1 MQLDFKMNL
10 TQQQKL
16 AMTQNMQLSIKI
28 LQMSS
33 YDLREYIDK
42 EFEENPILEGDFEF
56 VNEEAKF
63 ADKIDFKEMIKYLE
77 FDSYGSH
84 NYQDYN
90 SEDEVSPFNF
100 ISEKH
105 SLKDFLY
112 DQVNCSI
119 KDKSLKSIVEYMIES
134 LDARG
139 YLDYSLVD
147 ICKDLKITEEEG
159 QEALDILQGLE
170 PDGIGARDLKE
181 CLEIQL
187 SKKGLFDS
195 NLDKIISDFL
205 SYIADNK
212 YMEIAKELNITP
224 KEAQDY
230 GDIIKSL
237 EPKPSRGYFTGDE
250 VKFIIPDAFI
260 RDIDGEFLVI
270 MNDGVV
276 PRLTINQLY
285 RNAIIQGKD
294 KDVEGYVKDKVN
306 SAVMLIKSIEQRKGT
321 LLRILEE
328 VVVRQKD
335 YFNKG
340 KNYLKPM
347 TLKDIAD
354 TLEMH
359 ESTVSRAIK
368 DKYVLT
374 SYGTIKI
381 KDLFCSGI
389 QAKSDQ
395 SEDVAVYN
403 IKNKIK
409 ELIDGEDKK
418 KPLSDQVICDKLN
431 ENNLNISRRTVAKY
445 REEMGMKSSAKR
457 KRI

>member
-195 NLDKIISDFL
+195 NLEKIISDFL

-418 KPLSDQVICDKLN
+418 KPLSDQVVCDKLN

-445 REEMGMKSSAKR
+445 REEMGIKSSAKR

>member
-42 EFEENPILEGDFEF
+42 EFEQNPILEGDFEF
-56 VNEEAKF
+56 INEEAKF
-63 ADKIDFKEMIKYLE
+63 ADKIDFKEMIKNLE

-90 SEDEVSPFNF
+90 SDDEISPFNF
-100 ISEKH
+100 ISEKL

-112 DQVNCSI
+112 DQVNFSI
-119 KDKSLKSIVEYMIES
+119 KDKPLKAIIEYMIES
-134 LDARG
+134 LDNRG
-139 YLDYSLVD
+139 YLDYSLD
-147 ICKDLKITEEEG
+147 NICKDLKITEEEC
-159 QEALDILQGLE
+159 EKALDILQGLE

-181 CLEIQL
+181 CLTIQL
-187 SKKGLFDS
+187 SKKGI
-195 NLDKIISDFL
+195 LDENVEKIISYYL
-205 SYIADNK
+205 NQIADNK
-212 YMEIAKELNITP
+212 YADIAKGLNITP

-260 RDIDGEFLVI
+260 RNIDGEYVVI

-285 RNAIIQGKD
+285 RDTIVHGNN
-294 KDVEGYVKDKVN
+294 KDVEGYVKEKVN
-306 SAVMLIKSIEQRKGT
+306 SAIMLIKSIEQRKGT

-328 VVVRQKD
+328 VVKRQEE
-335 YFNKG
+335 YFGKG

-347 TLKDIAD
+347 TLKEIAD
-354 TLEMH
+354 TLEIH

-374 SYGTIKI
+374 SYGTVKI
-381 KDLFCSGI
+381 KDLFCTGI
-389 QAKSDQ
+389 QSKASD
-395 SEDVAVYN
+395 SEDIAVYN

-409 ELIDGEDKK
+409 ELIENEDKK
-418 KPLSDQVICDKLN
+418 KPLSDQIICDKLN
-431 ENNLNISRRTVAKY
+431 NDNLNISRRTVAKY
-445 REEMGMKSSAKR
+445 REEMGIKSSAKR

>member
-119 KDKSLKSIVEYMIES
+119 KDKSLKAIVEYMIES

-139 YLDYSLVD
+139 YLDYSLED
-147 ICKDLKITEEEG
+147 ICKDLKITEKEG

-170 PDGIGARDLKE
+170 PDGIGARDLRE

-195 NLDKIISDFL
+195 NLDKIISNFL
-205 SYIADNK
+205 SHIADNK
-212 YMEIAKELNITP
+212 YMEIAKELSITP

-237 EPKPSRGYFTGDE
+237 EPKPSRGFFTGDE

-260 RDIDGEFLVI
+260 RNIDGEFLVI

-285 RNAIIQGKD
+285 RNAIIQGKN

-306 SAVMLIKSIEQRKGT
+306 SAMMLIKSIEQRKGT

-395 SEDVAVYN
+395 FEDVAVYN

-418 KPLSDQVICDKLN
+418 KPLSDQIICDKLN
-431 ENNLNISRRTVAKY
+431 EDNLNISRRTVAKY
-445 REEMGMKSSAKR
+445 REEMGIKSSAKR

>member
-42 EFEENPILEGDFEF
+42 EFEENPILDGDFDF

-90 SEDEVSPFNF
+90 SEDDVSPFNF

-119 KDKSLKSIVEYMIES
+119 KDKSLKVIVEYMIES

-139 YLDYSLVD
+139 YLDYSLDD
-147 ICKDLKITEEEG
+147 ICKDLKITKEEG
-159 QEALDILQGLE
+159 QEALDILQRLE

-187 SKKGLFDS
+187 SKKGLLDS
-195 NLDKIISDFL
+195 NLENIISNFL
-205 SYIADNK
+205 SNIADNK
-212 YMEIAKELNITP
+212 YSEIARELNITP

-260 RDIDGEFLVI
+260 RNIDGEFLVI

-306 SAVMLIKSIEQRKGT
+306 SAMLLIKSIEQRKGT

-347 TLKDIAD
+347 TLKEIAD

-389 QAKSDQ
+389 QARSDQ

-418 KPLSDQVICDKLN
+418 KPLSDQIICDKLN
-431 ENNLNISRRTVAKY
+431 EDNLNISRRTVAKY
-445 REEMGMKSSAKR
+445 REEMGIKSSAKR

>member
-42 EFEENPILEGDFEF
+42 EFEENPILDGDFDF

-90 SEDEVSPFNF
+90 SEDDVSPFNF

-119 KDKSLKSIVEYMIES
+119 KDKSLKVIVEYMIES

-139 YLDYSLVD
+139 YLDYSLDD
-147 ICKDLKITEEEG
+147 ICKDLKITKEEG
-159 QEALDILQGLE
+159 QEALDILQRLE

-187 SKKGLFDS
+187 SKKGLLDS
-195 NLDKIISDFL
+195 NLENIISNFL
-205 SYIADNK
+205 SNIADNK
-212 YMEIAKELNITP
+212 YSEIARELNITP

-260 RDIDGEFLVI
+260 RNIDGEFLVI

-306 SAVMLIKSIEQRKGT
+306 SAMLLIKSIEQRKGT

-347 TLKDIAD
+347 TLKEIAD

-389 QAKSDQ
+389 QARSDQ

-418 KPLSDQVICDKLN
+418 KPLSDQIICDKLN
-431 ENNLNISRRTVAKY
+431 EDNLNISRRTVAK
-445 REEMGMKSSAKR
+445 
-457 KRI
+457 

>member
-16 AMTQNMQLSIKI
+16 AMTQNMKLSIKI

-42 EFEENPILEGDFEF
+42 EFEENPTLEGDFDF
-56 VNEEAKF
+56 VNEEAKYS
-63 ADKIDFKEMIKYLE
+63 DKIDFKEMIKYLE

-84 NYQDYN
+84 NYQDFN
-90 SEDEVSPFNF
+90 SDDDVSPFNF
-100 ISEKH
+100 ISEKM
-105 SLKDFLY
+105 SLKDYVY

-119 KDKSLKSIVEYMIES
+119 KDKSLKTIAEYMVES
-134 LDARG
+134 LDGRG
-139 YLDYSLVD
+139 YLDYPLSD
-147 ICKDLKITEEEG
+147 ICRDLKITEKEG
-159 QEALDILQGLE
+159 QEALDVLQRLE
-170 PDGIGARDLKE
+170 PDGIGARDLQE

-187 SKKGLFDS
+187 AKKGLLDS
-195 NLDKIISDFL
+195 NLEKIISNYL
-205 SYIADNK
+205 SHIADNK
-212 YMEIAKELNITP
+212 YTEISKELNITP

-230 GDIIKSL
+230 GDIIKTL

-260 RDIDGEFLVI
+260 RNIDGEFIVI

-285 RNAIIQGKD
+285 KNAIVEGKD
-294 KDVEGYVKDKVN
+294 KEVEGYVKDKVS
-306 SAVMLIKSIEQRKGT
+306 SAMLLIKSIEQRKGT

-328 VVVRQKD
+328 IVKRQNE
-335 YFNKG
+335 YFNRG
-340 KNYLKPM
+340 KSYLKPM
-347 TLKDIAD
+347 TLKEIAD

-359 ESTVSRAIK
+359 ESTISRAIK

-381 KDLFCSGI
+381 KDLFCTGI
-389 QAKSDQ
+389 QSKTND
-395 SEDVAVYN
+395 SEDIAVYN
-403 IKNKIK
+403 IKNKIRK
-409 ELIDGEDKK
+409 LIDEEDKK
-418 KPLSDQVICDKLN
+418 KPLSDQAICDKLN
-431 ENNLNISRRTVAKY
+431 EDNLNISRRTVAKY
-445 REEMGMKSSAKR
+445 REEMDIKSSAKR
-457 KRI
+457 KRL

>member
-16 AMTQNMQLSIKI
+16 AMTQNMQMSIKI

-56 VNEEAKF
+56 INEEAKF

-90 SEDEVSPFNF
+90 SDDEVSPFNF
-100 ISEKH
+100 ISEKL

-112 DQVNCSI
+112 DQVNLSI
-119 KDKSLKSIVEYMIES
+119 KDKAVKTIIEYMIES
-134 LDARG
+134 LDGRG
-139 YLDYSLVD
+139 YLDYNLDD
-147 ICKDLKITEEEG
+147 ICRDLKITKEESEK
-159 QEALDILQGLE
+159 ALEVLQRLE
-170 PDGIGARDLKE
+170 PDGIGARDLTE
-181 CLEIQL
+181 CLIIQL
-187 SKKGLFDS
+187 SKKALLDEKIEIIVS
-195 NLDKIISDFL
+195 NYLN
-205 SYIADNK
+205 YVADNK
-212 YMEIAKELNITP
+212 YADIAKELNISP

-237 EPKPSRGYFTGDE
+237 EPKPSRGYFTGEE

-260 RDIDGEFLVI
+260 RNIDGEYLVI

-276 PRLTINQLY
+276 PRLTLNQLY
-285 RNAIIQGKD
+285 KDTLTQGTNKE
-294 KDVEGYVKDKVN
+294 VEGYVKDKVN
-306 SAVMLIKSIEQRKGT
+306 SAVLLIKSIEQRKGT

-328 VVVRQKD
+328 VVKRQEE
-335 YFNKG
+335 YFSKG
-340 KNYLKPM
+340 KSFLKPM
-347 TLKDIAD
+347 TLKEIAD

-389 QAKSDQ
+389 QARSND
-395 SEDVAVYN
+395 SEDIAVFN

-409 ELIDGEDKK
+409 GLIDGEDKK
-418 KPLSDQVICDKLN
+418 KPLSDQTICDKLN
-431 ENNLNISRRTVAKY
+431 EDNLNISRRTVAKY
-445 REEMGMKSSAKR
+445 REEMGIKSSAKR

>member
-42 EFEENPILEGDFEF
+42 EFEENPILDGDFDF

-90 SEDEVSPFNF
+90 SEDDVSPFNF

-119 KDKSLKSIVEYMIES
+119 KDKSLKVIVEYMIES

-139 YLDYSLVD
+139 YLDYSLDD
-147 ICKDLKITEEEG
+147 ICKDLKITKEEG
-159 QEALDILQGLE
+159 QESLDILQRLE

-187 SKKGLFDS
+187 SKKGLLDS
-195 NLDKIISDFL
+195 NLENIISNFL
-205 SYIADNK
+205 SNIADNK
-212 YMEIAKELNITP
+212 YSEIARELNITP

-260 RDIDGEFLVI
+260 RNIDGEFLVI

-306 SAVMLIKSIEQRKGT
+306 SAMLLIKSIEQRKGT

-347 TLKDIAD
+347 TLKEIAD

-389 QAKSDQ
+389 QARSDQ

-418 KPLSDQVICDKLN
+418 KPLSDQIICDKLN
-431 ENNLNISRRTVAKY
+431 EDNLNISRRTVAKY
-445 REEMGMKSSAKR
+445 REEMGIKSSAKR

>member
-42 EFEENPILEGDFEF
+42 EFEENPILDGDFDF

-90 SEDEVSPFNF
+90 SEDDVSPFNF

-119 KDKSLKSIVEYMIES
+119 KDKSLKVIVEYMIES

-139 YLDYSLVD
+139 YLDYSLDD
-147 ICKDLKITEEEG
+147 ICKDLKITKEEG
-159 QEALDILQGLE
+159 QEALDILQRLE

-187 SKKGLFDS
+187 SKKGLLDS
-195 NLDKIISDFL
+195 NLENIISNFL
-205 SYIADNK
+205 SNIADNK
-212 YMEIAKELNITP
+212 YSEIARELNITP

-260 RDIDGEFLVI
+260 RNIDGEFLVI

-306 SAVMLIKSIEQRKGT
+306 SAMLLIKSIEQRKGT

-347 TLKDIAD
+347 TLKEIAD
-354 TLEMH
+354 TLEVH

-389 QAKSDQ
+389 QARSDQ

-418 KPLSDQVICDKLN
+418 KPLSDQIICDKLN
-431 ENNLNISRRTVAKY
+431 EDNLNISRRTVAKY
-445 REEMGMKSSAKR
+445 REEMGIKSSAKR

>member
-1 MQLDFKMNL
+1 MKLDFKINL

-42 EFEENPILEGDFEF
+42 EFEENPILDGDFEF

-90 SEDEVSPFNF
+90 ADDDVSPFNF
-100 ISEKH
+100 ISEKL

-119 KDKSLKSIVEYMIES
+119 KDKSLKAIVEYMIES
-134 LDARG
+134 LDGKG
-139 YLDYSLVD
+139 YLDYPLED
-147 ICKDLKITEEEG
+147 ICSDLKITEEEG
-159 QEALDILQGLE
+159 QEALDILQRLE
-170 PDGIGARDLKE
+170 PDGIGARDLEE

-187 SKKGLFDS
+187 SKKGLLDS
-195 NLDKIISDFL
+195 NLEYIISNYL
-205 SYIADNK
+205 SHIADNK
-212 YMEIAKELNITP
+212 YMEISKELNITP

-237 EPKPSRGYFTGDE
+237 EPKPSRGYFTGEE
-250 VKFIIPDAFI
+250 VKFIVPDAFI
-260 RDIDGEFLVI
+260 RNIDGEYIVI

-276 PRLTINQLY
+276 PRLTINQVY
-285 RNAIIQGKD
+285 RNAIMQGKD
-294 KDVEGYVKDKVN
+294 KDVEGYVKDKVS
-306 SAVMLIKSIEQRKGT
+306 SAMLLIKSIEQRKGT

-328 VVVRQKD
+328 IVLRQND
-335 YFNKG
+335 YFSRG

-354 TLEMH
+354 TLELH

-374 SYGTIKI
+374 SYGTVKI
-381 KDLFCSGI
+381 KDLFCSGL
-389 QAKSDQ
+389 QTNSE

-409 ELIDGEDKK
+409 ELIDAEDKK
-418 KPLSDQVICDKLN
+418 KPLSDQIICDKLN
-431 ENNLNISRRTVAKY
+431 EENLNISRRTVAKY
-445 REEMGMKSSAKR
+445 REEIGIKSSSKR

>member
-42 EFEENPILEGDFEF
+42 EFEENPILDGDFEF

-195 NLDKIISDFL
+195 NLEKIISDFL

-418 KPLSDQVICDKLN
+418 KPLSDQVVCDKLN

-445 REEMGMKSSAKR
+445 REEMGIKSSAKR